1 MIEVTLIG
9 NLTVDVMVHDTEDG
23 AKFGIVTVAVN
34 RKDRNGNNLPDYLR
48 LLLDDRLSRSG
59 VVKYLT
65 KGKQVYVRGEERV
78 YTHEGT
84 GGKTYVNRD
93 VRVKELQLLGGK
105 QDDSAQGKDDCP
117 SPFGKTRGTIKK
129 LLIDNKRDPLL
140 IARDLLGDQKRSE

>member
-9 NLTVDVMVHDTEDG
+9 NLTVDVMVRGGEG
-23 AKFGIVTVAVN
+23 GEKFGIVTVAVN
-34 RKDRNGNNLPDYLR
+34 RKDRNGNNIPDYLR
-48 LLLDDRLSRSG
+48 LLLDDRLARSG

-93 VRVKELQLLGGK
+93 VRVKDLQLLGGRN
-105 QDDSAQGKDDCP
+105 DAPDSQGKDDCP
-117 SPFGKTRGTIKK
+117 FDGGRI
-129 LLIDNKRDPLL
+129 
-140 IARDLLGDQKRSE
+140 

>member
-9 NLTVDVMVHDTEDG
+9 NLTSDVMIRNG
-23 AKFGIVTVAVN
+23 ADEKLFGIVTVAVD
-34 RKDRNGNNLPDYLR
+34 RKDKNGKNLPDYLR
-48 LLLDDRLSRSG
+48 LLLDDRPAGSG

-93 VRVKELQLLGGK
+93 VRVKDLQLLGGRN
-105 QDDSAQGKDDCP
+105 DAPTAQGKDDCP
-117 SPFGKTRGTIKK
+117 FDR
-129 LLIDNKRDPLL
+129 
-140 IARDLLGDQKRSE
+140 

>member
-9 NLTVDVMVHDTEDG
+9 NFTADVFVRDLEG
-23 AKFGIVTVAVN
+23 GKKFGIVSVAVN
-34 RKDRNGNNLPDYLR
+34 RKDRNGNNIPDYLR
-48 LLLDDRLSRSG
+48 LLLDDRLAGSG

-93 VRVKELQLLGGK
+93 VRVKELQLLDGRN
-105 QDDSAQGKDDCP
+105 DAPTAQGKEDCP
-117 SPFGKTRGTIKK
+117 FDR
-129 LLIDNKRDPLL
+129 
-140 IARDLLGDQKRSE
+140 